1 MITGLR
7 SLLDTYLYNHLKG
20 NGLDRVY
27 IEHELKTLQ
36 ADQFER
42 LSRVLGEKLFSDPDH
57 CTVRW
62 IDEKLT
68 GEEQEMAEGLPR
80 VRKVILYGRGFAE
93 SK

>member
-1 MITGLR
+1 MTAKR
-7 SLLDTYLYNHLKG
+7 KSAQ
-20 NGLDRVY
+20 LDR
-27 IEHELKTLQ
+27 K
-36 ADQFER
+36 
-42 LSRVLGEKLFSDPDH
+42 KLFSDPDH